1 VPANKILAFGGDYNT
16 PAMDTIF
23 GHLEMAKDD
32 VAEVL
37 CRRIDAGQFDA
48 EEGLRLARLWF
59 HDNAATLYGL
69 TETKR

>member
-1 VPANKILAFGGDYNT
+1 
-16 PAMDTIF
+16 MDTIF